1 MSDVDK
7 SSIKRSGRTE
17 RRESVAREQ
26 ARSVLRSCGNM
37 LSRGEQIADVSTR
50 VGLGNLG
57 RIYAKWE
64 WRVVAPTTIPAGLI
78 DSINAVV
85 SAP

>member
-1 MSDVDK
+1 
-7 SSIKRSGRTE
+7 
-17 RRESVAREQ
+17 
-26 ARSVLRSCGNM
+26 M